1 MKQLLKE
8 RFQQLAGI
16 STLYGLDE
24 TVDTRGDM
32 PSLGQYD
39 AEPEGSEYW
48 SYGDIEFMMT
58 ELPEDT
64 KVTVPDFDSIN
75 FGEPVQK
82 VHKVFPKGATN
93 IGYTLQGWLEEYKSE
108 YPNLKF
114 DVEGVAFPIRRSIGW
129 GFEDRTTPLNISI
142 KVVPGSYE
150 TDETTMDSEYEEMLA
165 YSKRNRVDNKDTLG
179 LTSPYGNKLDKWS

>member
-1 MKQLLKE
+1 MAKKYNIHEWQAKYLFK
-8 RFQQLAGI
+8 
-16 STLYGLDE
+16 E

-39 AEPEGSEYW
+39 ASPEGSEDW
-48 SYGDIEFMMT
+48 SYGDIEFMME

-64 KVTVPDFDSIN
+64 KVTVPDFAKLN

-82 VHKVFPKGATN
+82 VHKVFPKGSTN

-114 DVEGVAFPIRRSIGW
+114 DVEGVAFPMRRSIGW

-150 TDETTMDSEYEEMLA
+150 TDETTMDSEYEEMLD

>member
-1 MKQLLKE
+1 MAKKFNIHEWQAKYLFK
-8 RFQQLAGI
+8 
-16 STLYGLDE
+16 E

-48 SYGDIEFMMT
+48 SYGDIEFMME

-64 KVTVPDFDSIN
+64 KVTVPDFAKLN

-82 VHKVFPKGATN
+82 VHKVFPKGAN
-93 IGYTLQGWLEEYKSE
+93 AIGYTLQGWLQEYKSE
-108 YPNLKF
+108 FPNLKF
-114 DVEGVAFPIRRSIGW
+114 DVEGVAFPLRRDMGW
-129 GFEDRTTPLNISI
+129 GFEDRTTPLNITI
-142 KVVPGSYE
+142 KVVPYSY
-150 TDETTMDSEYEEMLA
+150 TSDETTEDSDYEEALA
-165 YSKRNRVDNKDTLG
+165 YGKRRRVNNKDTLG